1 MIDANFE
8 KYAKLSKRI
17 SLLEAERDAL
27 KPVIQ
32 ADMEAEGLQELK
44 SELGSFYFT
53 TRKTWEYPESVQVE
67 EKKYKELKKKAE
79 ESGEAISIENKSL
92 AFRMAKEQI

>member
-1 MIDANFE
+1 MTDANFE

-32 ADMEAEGLQELK
+32 AEMEAEGLQELK

-53 TRKTWEYPESVQVE
+53 TRKTWEYPESVQSE
-67 EKKYKELKKKAE
+67 EKKYKELKKKSE

>member
-1 MIDANFE
+1 MNDANFE

-27 KPVIQ
+27 KPLI
-32 ADMEAEGLQELK
+32 AEDMEKEGLQELK
-44 SELGSFYFT
+44 SDLGSFYFT
-53 TRKTWEYPESVQVE
+53 TRKTWEYPESVQAE
-67 EKKYKELKKKAE
+67 EKKFKELKKKAE

-92 AFRMAKEQI
+92 AFRMAKETI

>member
-1 MIDANFE
+1 MTDANFE

-17 SLLEAERDAL
+17 ATLEAERDAL
-27 KPVIQ
+27 KPIIQ
-32 ADMEAEGLQELK
+32 AEMEAEGLQELK

-53 TRKTWEYPESVQVE
+53 TRKTWEYPESIQSL
-67 EKKYKELKKKAE
+67 EKVFKAEKKKAE

-92 AFRMAKEQI
+92 AFRMAKETV